1 MSCGG
6 LSKKP
11 HTLLHAVSGS
21 GATFCG
27 KARRGEDRRLG
38 VREIYVFLKPQQKI
52 AGSIS
57 DFHPRLDR
65 RRPFMPSR
73 MVRFASV
80 SQAGVSCSG
89 ECGDCEEGP
98 LPLGKILSWLLR
110 LTGSSAQ
117 GTMAGLGLEFL
128 AEMVARPPRWDQADV
143 YFCACFFAD
152 KAGRISFLLSTHST
166 DS

>member
-1 MSCGG
+1 MCE
-6 LSKKP
+6 
-11 HTLLHAVSGS
+11 
-21 GATFCG
+21 
-27 KARRGEDRRLG
+27 KARRGEDGRLC

-73 MVRFASV
+73 MVCYASV
-80 SQAGVSCSG
+80 SQAGAEDCSCTG

-98 LPLGKILSWLLR
+98 LPLGKIFTWILR

-143 YFCACFFAD
+143 YFCACFKVCRQGWQNQFPTVD
-152 KAGRISFLLSTHST
+152 TQHRELTNQPFYRLMRRRSMC
-166 DS
+166 